1 MGWVYSNSTGGRLR
15 LSIAAVVAAV
25 AGLSDGAQKGV
36 DGVAGVGGVL
46 LVGIGEVGGAHQ
58 AIDSDARLAREVM
71 EHQHPLAEAV
81 GAHLEASAVGRER
94 VVAVGP

>member
-1 MGWVYSNSTGGRLR
+1 MLP
-15 LSIAAVVAAV
+15 LV
-25 AGLSDGAQKGV
+25 AGLGDGEQEGV

-58 AIDSDARLAREVM
+58 AIVADARLAREVV

-81 GAHLEASAVGRER
+81 VRTSKPAR
-94 VVAVGP
+94 